1 MKEENAKNTTTN
13 YKKQIEEAINDLK
26 TPGKRKKQIP
36 NLLTASRLLSPL
48 LIIPA
53 ALTGATSFAAISAAI
68 FGFTDLIDGFIAKTF
83 NLKSELGADLDAFTD
98 KIFAGTLLIA
108 GAIFNPV
115 LISNIILE
123 MAIAGVNIKQKLS
136 GNESGSTLIGKAKT
150 WVLFALGGLGV
161 IAPALELV
169 QAIIPGFALATAAL
183 QGATL
188 VSYLNKYN
196 WFQEQPKASQ
206 NDNQEHYVETANR
219 EPQVTEYEKTKDKEQ
234 LPTNITEVP
243 TVNPELEALAEKIV
257 LAEEQGLFETT
268 VSNESP
274 KVFQKH

>member
-1 MKEENAKNTTTN
+1 MNEESAKVKET
-13 YKKQIEEAINDLK
+13 YKEQINEAIQDLK

-53 ALTGATSFAAISAAI
+53 ALAGATTFAAISAAI
-68 FGFTDLIDGFIAKTF
+68 FGATDLVDGHLARKWDAK
-83 NLKSELGADLDAFTD
+83 SALGADLDAFTD

-115 LISNIILE
+115 LIANIALE

-161 IAPALELV
+161 IAPAIELSP
-169 QAIIPGFALATAAL
+169 ALIPGLALATSGL

-188 VSYLNKYN
+188 LSYLNKYN
-196 WFQEQPKASQ
+196 WFQQPTEKKQVKTKSHIQTPSEEQK
-206 NDNQEHYVETANR
+206 
-219 EPQVTEYEKTKDKEQ
+219 TEYTKSLSYQPRPICVNNTELEQ
-234 LPTNITEVP
+234 L
-243 TVNPELEALAEKIV
+243 AEQLV
-257 LAEEQGLFETT
+257 LAEEQGLFEPT
-268 VSNESP
+268 SKQEQP

>member
-1 MKEENAKNTTTN
+1 MNEESAKVKET
-13 YKKQIEEAINDLK
+13 YKEQINEAIQDLK

-53 ALTGATSFAAISAAI
+53 ALTGATTFAAISAAI
-68 FGFTDLIDGFIAKTF
+68 FGATDLVDGHLARKWDAK
-83 NLKSELGADLDAFTD
+83 SALGADLDAFTD

-115 LISNIILE
+115 LIANIALE

-161 IAPALELV
+161 IAPAIELSP
-169 QAIIPGFALATAAL
+169 ALIPGLALATAGL
-183 QGATL
+183 QGATIL
-188 VSYLNKYN
+188 SYLNKYN
-196 WFQEQPKASQ
+196 WFQQPTEKKQVKKTSHIQTPSEEQK
-206 NDNQEHYVETANR
+206 
-219 EPQVTEYEKTKDKEQ
+219 TEYTKSLSYQPRPICVNNTELEQ
-234 LPTNITEVP
+234 L
-243 TVNPELEALAEKIV
+243 AEQLVI
-257 LAEEQGLFETT
+257 AEEQGLFETT
-268 VSNESP
+268 SKQDQP

>member
-1 MKEENAKNTTTN
+1 MKAENAKTTTTN
-13 YKKQIEEAINDLK
+13 YKKQIKEAINDLK

-53 ALTGATSFAAISAAI
+53 ALTGATTVAAIEAAI
-68 FGFTDLIDGFIAKTF
+68 FGFTDLIDGHLARKWEA
-83 NLKSELGADLDAFTD
+83 KSELGADLDAFTD

-108 GAIFNPV
+108 GTIFNPV

-136 GNESGSTLIGKAKT
+136 GNESGSTMIGKAKT
-150 WVLFALGGLGV
+150 WILFALGGLGV
-161 IAPALELV
+161 IAPALELAPAV
-169 QAIIPGFALATAAL
+169 IPGVALATAAL

-196 WFQEQPKASQ
+196 WFQDQPEESQDDNLEQ
-206 NDNQEHYVETANR
+206 YIETANP
-219 EPQVTEYEKTKDKEQ
+219 EPTTTEYEKTKAKQ
-234 LPTNITEVP
+234 FPSNIPAVP
-243 TVNPELEALAEKIV
+243 TISPELEALAEKIV
-257 LAEEQGLFETT
+257 LAEEQGLFEPND
-268 VSNESP
+268 SKEQP
-274 KVFQKH
+274 KVFQKY